1 MNKGTELIQKYV
13 IPRKCFFYPRQ
24 RTGIHGSGRGCNRC
38 LSFNSGF
45 SKRYILVFL
54 FLSCLPQTPLPAQDQ
69 STSPSA
75 IHDFVYQLQDVDF
88 TAMGRAGFDLAV
100 IDYSA
105 DGTDQTA
112 FPLER
117 VDSLRAAPAGPSVV
131 LAYLSIGEA
140 EDYRFYW
147 QAGWKPGNPSWLG
160 HENPDWEGNYRVAY
174 WDPGWR
180 DIVLRYLEKIQ
191 DAGFD
196 GVYCDLVDQYE
207 SFMERGRSTAAEE
220 MAELVAEIRN
230 AGRSRDPDF
239 LVYVQNASELP
250 GLVPSYLASVDGIG
264 QEDIYYGYERD
275 GIATPSDV
283 TSTLETNLAV
293 FRGARKTVLTVDYPF
308 SLSEN
313 QPHFDSQTRQKIDRA
328 YQRSASNGFIPYC
341 TVRELNY
348 MTVNPGHEPSAVR
361 DPEASAT
368 PRPESPAL
376 FPNFPNPFNG
386 GTVIPVSLSR
396 PVHATLS
403 VFDVRGDETVRIHQ
417 GTVRAGRTEF
427 RWDGNGADGGPAA
440 SGVYFA
446 MLETAGN
453 RETVKLLLVR

>member
-1 MNKGTELIQKYV
+1 M
-13 IPRKCFFYPRQ
+13 
-24 RTGIHGSGRGCNRC
+24 S
-38 LSFNSGF
+38 LSS
-45 SKRYILVFL
+45 
-54 FLSCLPQTPLPAQDQ
+54 TPLLSQER
-69 STSPSA
+69 STSFIP
-75 IHDFVYQLQDVDF
+75 IRNFVYQLQDVDF
-88 TAMGRAGFDLAV
+88 SAMGQAGFNLAI

-105 DGTDQTA
+105 DGTDQAA
-112 FPLER
+112 FSRGR
-117 VDSLRAAPAGPSVV
+117 VDSLRSAPAGPSIV

-147 QAGWKPGNPSWLG
+147 QAGWTPGNPSWLG
-160 HENPDWEGNYRVAY
+160 RENPDWEGNYRVAY
-174 WDPGWR
+174 WDSGWR

-207 SFMERGRSTAAEE
+207 YFMERGRSTAAEE
-220 MAELVAEIRN
+220 MADLVAAIRE
-230 AGRSRDPDF
+230 AGRIRDPDF
-239 LVYVQNASELP
+239 LVFVQNASELP
-250 GLVPSYLASVDGIG
+250 GLVPSYLETVDGIG

-275 GIATPSDV
+275 GVATPSEV
-283 TSTLETNLAV
+283 TSRLEASLAV
-293 FRGARKTVLTVDYPF
+293 FRDAGKTVLTVDYPF

-313 QPHFDSQTRQKIDRA
+313 RPHFDSSTRLKIDRA
-328 YQRSASNGFIPYC
+328 YERSASNGFIPYC

-361 DPEASAT
+361 NPEASVS

-396 PVHATLS
+396 PVRATLS
-403 VFDVRGDETVRIHQ
+403 VFDVRGAETVRIHQ

-427 RWDGNGADGGPAA
+427 LWDGNGADGGPAS

-446 MLETAGN
+446 VLETAGN